1 MRPPLLCLGGCGLR
15 RAALLPRVGHFAHVE
30 APNKVV
36 ELIEDFIAT
45 SDRRDVGSPQPG
57 SFSASAEDVTSGTN
71 D

>member
-45 SDRRDVGSPQPG
+45 SDRRDVDSRANGR
-57 SFSASAEDVTSGTN
+57 
-71 D
+71 